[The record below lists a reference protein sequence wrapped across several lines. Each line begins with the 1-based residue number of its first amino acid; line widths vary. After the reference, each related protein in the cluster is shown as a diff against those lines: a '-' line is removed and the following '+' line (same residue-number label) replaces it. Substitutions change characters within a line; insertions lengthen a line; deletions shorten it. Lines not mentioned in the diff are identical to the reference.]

1 MNQSNPPSA
10 ASGSDADN
18 PFFQDWT
25 GPFGAPP
32 FGRIAPAHFPPA
44 FDRAFA
50 AHDAEVAAI
59 AADPAPPGFD
69 NTIAALE
76 LSGRLLGRVSDVF
89 RALAGADTNPALL
102 EIERD
107 IAPRRARHRDGIL
120 HNAPLFGRIDALYR
134 ARDRLGL
141 TAEQQRALERY
152 HLDFTR
158 AGAALA
164 APAKARLAAINER
177 LASLGTA
184 FSQNVLAD

>member
-1 MNQSNPPSA
+1 MNEPNPSSA
-10 ASGSDADN
+10 ASDTATDN

-59 AADPAPPGFD
+59 AADLAAPGFD

-76 LSGRLLGRVSDVF
+76 LSGRLLGRVTDVF
-89 RALAGADTNPALL
+89 RALAGAHTNPDLL
-102 EIERD
+102 AIERD
-107 IAPRRARHRDGIL
+107 IAPRRARHWDGIL
-120 HNAPLFGRIDALYR
+120 HNGPLFGRIDALYR

-141 TAEQQRALERY
+141 TDEQQRVLQRY

-158 AGAALA
+158 AGAPLA

-177 LASLGTA
+177 LARLGTA
-184 FSQNVLAD
+184 VSHN